1 MAEPIKIDSHV
12 HLYRVA
18 EQAREDK
25 ESYEIVEYGAKKD
38 LHMSALT
45 GTVEETVAAMAGAG
59 IAKAIVLNL
68 YIADWERQRYASRLP
83 EAMSDGERRKLIA
96 EFESRI
102 PDELRDFNRWGCQ
115 VARERDEIVAL
126 VCTDPRLLSAAESA
140 AHIRDMVENEG
151 ARGVKLHGA
160 AQGYAM
166 GDHRLWPTYDACRD
180 LGVPVIGHSGPDRG
194 GQGFAEPRAFAEALK
209 AYPEV
214 TFVLAHMGGGTWGQT
229 REIAERFPNAYFD
242 CCEIIEWTNTEL
254 GPSDAQLAQL
264 IRDVGP
270 HRVMMGSDFPWYDFD
285 HTVDRVM
292 ELPLLSREEKEG
304 ILGANAVRILGLA
317 IADRRNA

>member
-1 MAEPIKIDSHV
+1 MADLIKIDSHV

-45 GTVEETVAAMAGAG
+45 GTVEETVEAMADAG

-68 YIADWERQRYASRLP
+68 YVAGWERERFANRLP
-83 EAMSDGERRKLIA
+83 DEMGEGERNQTMA
-96 EFESRI
+96 AFDAAI
-102 PDELRDFNRWGCQ
+102 PDELKDFNRWGCQ
-115 VARERDEIVAL
+115 VARERAEIVAF
-126 VCTDPRLLSAAESA
+126 VCTDLGVFSAEESA

-160 AQGYAM
+160 AHGFAM
-166 GDHRLWPTYDACRD
+166 GDDRLWPTYDACRE
-180 LGVPVIGHSGPDRG
+180 LSVPVIAHSGPDRG
-194 GQGFAEPRAFAEALK
+194 GAGFAEPRAFAGALK
-209 AYPEV
+209 AFPEL
-214 TFVLAHMGGGTWGQT
+214 TFVLAHMGGGTWQQA
-229 REIAERFPNAYFD
+229 REIAERFPNAFFD

-264 IRDVGP
+264 IKDVGP

-285 HTVDRVM
+285 HTVDRIM

-304 ILGANAVRILGLA
+304 IMGANAVNILGMA
-317 IADRRNA
+317 VAD